1 MCFLKVFV
9 SEAFLL
15 PLTLIMSSVKRQLQN
30 RSLPDII
37 LTGIS
42 LLKSTSLLINAKKR
56 DNMKILLVTD
66 AWKPQMNGVVRT
78 LSKTVEECRKAGHT
92 VEVIAPSDGFMTF
105 PLPTYPDI
113 KIALFAKRE
122 VERRLVM
129 FGPDA
134 VHIATEGPLG
144 WAARALCLK
153 WGMPFTT
160 SYHTKFPEY
169 VQARFPFIPPFILT
183 TLAYRFVRSF
193 HNSCGRIMVTTPS
206 MADYLRDKNFEN
218 LAVWARGVDLTQFRP
233 GMRLLDGEDIY
244 AGMERPIFINVG
256 RVAVEKNIEAFL
268 ELDLPGSKVVVGDG
282 PGLVGLQKKYAGKVE
297 FVGAKYGAELARYY
311 GDADVFVFPS
321 KTDTFGLVIIEA
333 MATGTPVAGYPVSG
347 PIDIIPGSGAGVVDE
362 DLHMAALACLE
373 LDRSAAAGHAKNYS
387 WEQVASDFVK
397 LLVPE
402 AEPKR
407 RLRWRRARRA
417 LKLAGAPWRI
427 FKKIA
432 RRLGRFVKTGQ

>member
-1 MCFLKVFV
+1 
-9 SEAFLL
+9 
-15 PLTLIMSSVKRQLQN
+15 
-30 RSLPDII
+30 
-37 LTGIS
+37 
-42 LLKSTSLLINAKKR
+42 
-56 DNMKILLVTD
+56 
-66 AWKPQMNGVVRT
+66 MNGVVRT

-153 WGMPFTT
+153 WGMKFTT

-169 VQARFPFIPPFILT
+169 VQARFPFIPKFILT
-183 TLAYRFVRSF
+183 TLAYKFVRSF
-193 HNSCGRIMVTTPS
+193 HNSGGHIMVTTPS
-206 MADYLRDKNFEN
+206 MAEFLKDKEFEN
-218 LAVWARGVDLTQFRP
+218 LAVWARGVDLTQFHP
-233 GMRLLDGEDIY
+233 GVRLLDGEDVY
-244 AGMERPIFINVG
+244 AGLERPIFINVG

-282 PGLVGLQKKYAGKVE
+282 PSLVSLQKKYTGKAV
-297 FVGAKYGAELARYY
+297 FTGAKYGAELARYY
-311 GDADVFVFPS
+311 ADADVFVFPS

-362 DLHMAALACLE
+362 DLLMATMACLE
-373 LDRSAAAGHAKNYS
+373 LDRKAAAEHAKNYS
-387 WEQVASDFVK
+387 WEKVASDFVS

-432 RRLGRFVKTGQ
+432 RRLGRFVKTGR

>member
-1 MCFLKVFV
+1 
-9 SEAFLL
+9 
-15 PLTLIMSSVKRQLQN
+15 
-30 RSLPDII
+30 
-37 LTGIS
+37 
-42 LLKSTSLLINAKKR
+42 
-56 DNMKILLVTD
+56 
-66 AWKPQMNGVVRT
+66 MNGVVRT

-113 KIALFAKRE
+113 KIDLFAKRE

-144 WAARALCLK
+144 WAARGLCLK

-183 TLAYRFVRSF
+183 KLAYIFVRSF

-206 MADYLRDKNFEN
+206 MVAFLKEKKFEN
-218 LAVWARGVDLTQFRP
+218 LAVWARGVDLIQFHPGVQFLNGDDVYADLPRP
-233 GMRLLDGEDIY
+233 V
-244 AGMERPIFINVG
+244 FINVG

-268 ELDLPGSKVVVGDG
+268 EMDLPGSKVVVGDG
-282 PGLVGLQKKYAGKVE
+282 PSMASLQKKYAGKVE
-297 FVGAKYGAELARYY
+297 FVGAKYGAELARHYA
-311 GDADVFVFPS
+311 DADVFVFPS

-347 PIDIIPGSGAGVVDE
+347 PVDIIPGSGAGVVGE
-362 DLHMAALACLE
+362 DLRKAALACLE
-373 LDRSAAAGHAKNYS
+373 LDRKVVVQHAKHYS
-387 WEQVASDFVK
+387 WEQVAADFVS

-402 AEPKR
+402 TEPQR

-417 LKLAGAPWRI
+417 LRLAGAPWRI
-427 FKKIA
+427 FKKVT
-432 RRLGRFVKTGQ
+432 RRIGRFVKTGK

>member
-1 MCFLKVFV
+1 
-9 SEAFLL
+9 
-15 PLTLIMSSVKRQLQN
+15 
-30 RSLPDII
+30 
-37 LTGIS
+37 
-42 LLKSTSLLINAKKR
+42 
-56 DNMKILLVTD
+56 MKILLVTD

-78 LSKTVEECRKAGHT
+78 LSKTVEECRKVGHI

-183 TLAYRFVRSF
+183 TLAYNFVRSF

-206 MADYLRDKNFEN
+206 MAEFLKAKKFEN
-218 LAVWARGVDLTQFRP
+218 LAVWTRGVDLTQFHP
-233 GMRLLDGEDIY
+233 GMRLMDGEDIY
-244 AGMERPIFINVG
+244 EGMERPIFINVG

-268 ELDLPGSKVVVGDG
+268 ALDLPGSKVVVGDG
-282 PGLVGLQKKYAGKVE
+282 PGLARMQKKYAGKAESAKMKFAKVT

-311 GDADVFVFPS
+311 ADADVLVFPS

-347 PIDIIPGSGAGVVDE
+347 SIDIIPGSGAGVVDE
-362 DLHMAALACLE
+362 DLLVATLACLD
-373 LDRSAAAGHAKNYS
+373 LDRSAAVEYAKNYS
-387 WEQVASDFVK
+387 WQQVAEDFVS

-402 AEPKR
+402 TEPKR

-417 LKLAGAPWRI
+417 LKLASAPWRI